1 MLDDT
6 RFIKRQQWATTN
18 YVALIYAAIIWLG
31 QKYPASLKLSCAL
44 SVVAVIAGVAAIGL
58 LVAFQ
63 YDLCKLRKRI
73 EITSNY
79 CYAGQEK
86 RAFDIK
92 KDEHPFGR
100 GWHILAAL
108 IAVCGFGAVLVLFV
122 LD

>member
-1 MLDDT
+1 MGD
-6 RFIKRQQWATTN
+6 N
-18 YVALIYAAIIWLG
+18 
-31 QKYPASLKLSCAL
+31 KLCGADLCGYHLVRTEISSFVETILCFL
-44 SVVAVIAGVAAIGL
+44 VVAVIAGVAAIGL

-92 KDEHPFGR
+92 KDEYLFGR